1 MLSVCRDKLKCPVG
15 REAVASHRSTLGLK
29 STLIPT
35 VFLGCGVKI
44 GELAKRSG
52 LTASRIRFYEAEGL
66 IRVERQAN
74 GYREYPPEAGI
85 LLGLI
90 SIAQQAGFTLE
101 QIRQLLPV
109 GPGAW
114 DHGALLDALKQKVD
128 EIDTIRK
135 RLDHTRAQLV
145 VAIESIEDRPDGIEC
160 VDNKKRVL
168 DRLREAGITPDLG
181 KLDGSTTG

>member
-1 MLSVCRDKLKCPVG
+1 MWRENRRVG
-15 REAVASHRSTLGLK
+15 EAQWSD
-29 STLIPT
+29 
-35 VFLGCGVKI
+35 
-44 GELAKRSG
+44 G
-52 LTASRIRFYEAEGL
+52 LTYSFLRGRGIDQGGGAPSEWLSGVSPEAE
-66 IRVERQAN
+66 
-74 GYREYPPEAGI
+74 I

-114 DHGALLDALKQKVD
+114 DHRALLDALKQKVE
-128 EIDTIRK
+128 EIDGIRK

-145 VAIESIEDRPDGIEC
+145 VAIASIEDRPDGIEC

-181 KLDGSTTG
+181 KPDGSTTG

>member
-1 MLSVCRDKLKCPVG
+1 
-15 REAVASHRSTLGLK
+15 
-29 STLIPT
+29 
-35 VFLGCGVKI
+35 
-44 GELAKRSG
+44 
-52 LTASRIRFYEAEGL
+52 
-66 IRVERQAN
+66 
-74 GYREYPPEAGI
+74 
-85 LLGLI
+85 
-90 SIAQQAGFTLE
+90 
-101 QIRQLLPV
+101 
-109 GPGAW
+109 
-114 DHGALLDALKQKVD
+114 VD

>member
-1 MLSVCRDKLKCPVG
+1 M
-15 REAVASHRSTLGLK
+15 
-29 STLIPT
+29 
-35 VFLGCGVKI
+35 KI

-66 IRVERQAN
+66 IRVVERQAN
-74 GYREYPPEAGI
+74 GYREYPPEAEI

-101 QIRQLLPV
+101 QIRQLLLV

-114 DHGALLDALKQKVD
+114 DHRALLDALKQKVE
-128 EIDTIRK
+128 EIDGIRK

-145 VAIESIEDRPDGIEC
+145 VAIASIEDRPDGIEC

-181 KLDGSTTG
+181 KPDGSTTG